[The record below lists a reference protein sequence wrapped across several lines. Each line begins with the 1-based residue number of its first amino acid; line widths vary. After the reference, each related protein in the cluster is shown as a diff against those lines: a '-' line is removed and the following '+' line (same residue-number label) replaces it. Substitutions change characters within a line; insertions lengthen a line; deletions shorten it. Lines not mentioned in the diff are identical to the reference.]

1 MLGVIVRMDI
11 SRGFQIEQ
19 PELFIPWKVSETEL
33 QKIFDGQLLR
43 HVTHGYFTTHCTSLG
58 GLSHELGFHF
68 HPRGEGVLIE
78 LEFFRTSYADQAGSY
93 QEFQQHL
100 ETTFGQPTTTTPG
113 SEGFPSHTW
122 RLPGAEVVHF
132 VYDRFGP
139 EEHVRIKKR

>member
-1 MLGVIVRMDI
+1 
-11 SRGFQIEQ
+11 
-19 PELFIPWKVSETEL
+19 
-33 QKIFDGQLLR
+33 
-43 HVTHGYFTTHCTSLG
+43 
-58 GLSHELGFHF
+58 
-68 HPRGEGVLIE
+68 

-93 QEFQQHL
+93 QEFQRHL
-100 ETTFGQPTTTTPG
+100 EQTFGQPTSTTPG

>member
-1 MLGVIVRMDI
+1 MDI
-11 SRGFQIEQ
+11 SSGFQIEQ
-19 PELFIPWKVSETEL
+19 PALFIPWKVSETDL
-33 QKIFDGQLLR
+33 QKICDGQLLR

-68 HPRGEGVLIE
+68 HPRGGGVLIE
-78 LEFFRTSYADQAGSY
+78 LEFFRTSYADQAASY

-100 ETTFGQPTTTTPG
+100 EQTFGQPTTTTPG
-113 SEGFPSHTW
+113 SDGFPSHTW
-122 RLPGAEVVHF
+122 QLTGAEVVHF

>member
-1 MLGVIVRMDI
+1 MDI

-19 PELFIPWKVSETEL
+19 PELFISWKISETEL
-33 QKIFDGQLLR
+33 QQIFSAHPLR

-68 HPRGEGVLIE
+68 HRRAGGVLIE
-78 LEFFRTSYADQAGSY
+78 LEFFRPSFTDQAGSY
-93 QEFQQHL
+93 QESQRHL
-100 ETTFGQPTTTTPG
+100 DQAFGQPTSTTPG

-122 RLPGAEVVHF
+122 RLTGAEVVHF

>member
-1 MLGVIVRMDI
+1 MDI
-11 SRGFQIEQ
+11 SKGFQIEQ

-33 QKIFDGQLLR
+33 QKIFGGQLLR
-43 HVTHGYFTTHCTSLG
+43 HVTHGYFTTHCISLG

-68 HPRGEGVLIE
+68 HPRGGGVLIE

-100 ETTFGQPTTTTPG
+100 EKTFGQPVTTTSGT
-113 SEGFPSHTW
+113 EGFPSHTW
-122 RLPGAEVVHF
+122 KFPGAEIVHF

-139 EEHVRIKKR
+139 EEHVRIKKRPN